1 MGIAAGWLHCLM
13 IPKQSS
19 NKWAAAGCMAV
30 ALASVGA
37 SAQLREYLRADWDP
51 ITYQLAGTQEVQ
63 TLWIGST
70 YTQRPDGACDEVRT
84 SLVDPSAFDASKE
97 QAEAPA
103 TKTERLVCPVPPGT
117 SRQPRPGVSAH
128 QASPFF
134 PM

>member
-103 TKTERLVCPVPPGT
+103 TKTERLVVRCRPVPPG
-117 SRQPRPGVSAH
+117 SRGPV
-128 QASPFF
+128 F
-134 PM
+134 PPTKA